1 MDSILQFALLAF
13 TSLFTMVNPLGVITV
28 FTSLTSSMNSKQAA
42 SIALKPTSTA
52 QIVLLLF
59 TFGGNFIFDF
69 FNISINGL
77 RVGGGILFFL
87 SGFDML
93 RGKLTRIK
101 SEGEESIEAV
111 KDFAITP
118 LGVPM
123 ITGPGVITIS
133 IVMMNDAPDITHK
146 SLLIAAIFIVM
157 GLTHFI
163 LLSSRQIINFLGE
176 SGNKVLTRIMGLI
189 VMVIAVE
196 LFFRGLKPIIQGI
209 LQSNH

>member
-13 TSLFTMVNPLGVITV
+13 TSLFTMINPMGVIPVYT
-28 FTSLTSSMNSKQAA
+28 TLTTGMNSRQASA
-42 SIALKPTSTA
+42 IALKATSTA
-52 QIVLLLF
+52 LIVLLLF
-59 TFGGNFIFDF
+59 TFGGNFIFDI
-69 FNISINGL
+69 FNISVNGL
-77 RVGGGILFFL
+77 RVVGGILFFL
-87 SGFDML
+87 SGYDML

-101 SEGEESIEAV
+101 SEGEEYIEAA

-133 IVMMNDAPDITHK
+133 IVMMNDAPDISHK
-146 SLLIAAIFIVM
+146 SLLIASIFIVM
-157 GLTHFI
+157 GLTHLI
-163 LLSSRQIINFLGE
+163 LLSSRKIIAFLGD

-196 LFFRGLKPIIQGI
+196 LFFRGLKPIIQDI
-209 LQSNH
+209 LAIN

>member
-1 MDSILQFALLAF
+1 MDSLLQFALLAF
-13 TSLFTMVNPLGVITV
+13 TSLFTMINPMGVIPV
-28 FTSLTSSMNSKQAA
+28 FTTLTTGMTSKQAS
-42 SIALKPTSTA
+42 SIALKASSTA
-52 QIVLLLF
+52 LIVLLLF
-59 TFGGNFIFDF
+59 TFGGNFIFDI

-77 RVGGGILFFL
+77 RVVGGILFFL
-87 SGFDML
+87 SGYDML

-101 SEGEESIEAV
+101 SEGEESIEAA

-133 IVMMNDAPDITHK
+133 IVMMNDAPDFTHK
-146 SLLIAAIFIVM
+146 SLLVGSIFVVM

-163 LLSSRQIINFLGE
+163 LLSSRRIIGFLGE

-196 LFFRGLKPIIQGI
+196 LFFRGLKPIIQDI
-209 LQSNH
+209 LM

>member
-13 TSLFTMVNPLGVITV
+13 TSLFTMINPMGVIPVYT
-28 FTSLTSSMNSKQAA
+28 TLTTGMNSRQASA
-42 SIALKPTSTA
+42 IALKATSTA
-52 QIVLLLF
+52 LIVLLLF
-59 TFGGNFIFDF
+59 TFGGNFIFDI
-69 FNISINGL
+69 FNISVNGL
-77 RVGGGILFFL
+77 RVVGGILFFL
-87 SGFDML
+87 SGYDML

-101 SEGEESIEAV
+101 SEGEEFIEAA

-133 IVMMNDAPDITHK
+133 IVMMNDAPDISHK
-146 SLLIAAIFIVM
+146 SLLIASIFIVM
-157 GLTHFI
+157 GLTHLI
-163 LLSSRQIINFLGE
+163 LLSSRKIIAFLGD

-196 LFFRGLKPIIQGI
+196 LFFRGLKPIIQDI
-209 LQSNH
+209 LAIN

>member
-13 TSLFTMVNPLGVITV
+13 TSLFTMINPMGVIPV
-28 FTSLTSSMNSKQAA
+28 FTTLTSGMNSKQASA
-42 SIALKPTSTA
+42 IALKATSTA
-52 QIVLLLF
+52 LIVLLLF
-59 TFGGNFIFDF
+59 TFGGNFIFDI
-69 FNISINGL
+69 FNISVNGL
-77 RVGGGILFFL
+77 RVVVGILFFL
-87 SGFDML
+87 SGYDML

-101 SEGEESIEAV
+101 SEGEEFVEAA

-133 IVMMNDAPDITHK
+133 IVMMNDAPDISHK
-146 SLLIAAIFIVM
+146 SLLIVSIFIVM
-157 GLTHFI
+157 GLTHLI
-163 LLSSRQIINFLGE
+163 LLSSRKIIAFLGE

-196 LFFRGLKPIIQGI
+196 LFFRGLKPIIQDI
-209 LQSNH
+209 LAIQ

>member
-13 TSLFTMVNPLGVITV
+13 TSLFTMINPLGVIPV
-28 FTSLTSSMNSKQAA
+28 FTTLTTGMTSKQAA
-42 SIALKPTSTA
+42 SIALKATSTA
-52 QIVLLLF
+52 LIVLLLF
-59 TFGGNFIFDF
+59 TFGGNFIFDI

-77 RVGGGILFFL
+77 RVVGGILFFL
-87 SGFDML
+87 SGYDML

-101 SEGEESIEAV
+101 SEGEEFVEAA

-133 IVMMNDAPDITHK
+133 IVMMNDAPDIAHK
-146 SLLIAAIFIVM
+146 SLLIASIFIVM
-157 GLTHFI
+157 GLTHLI
-163 LLSSRQIINFLGE
+163 LMSSRKIMAFLGE

-196 LFFRGLKPIIQGI
+196 LFFRGLKPIIQDI
-209 LQSNH
+209 LIK

>member
-13 TSLFTMVNPLGVITV
+13 TSLFTMINPMGVIPV
-28 FTSLTSSMNSKQAA
+28 FTTLTTGMNSKQAA
-42 SIALKPTSTA
+42 AIALKATSTA
-52 QIVLLLF
+52 LIVLLLF
-59 TFGGNFIFDF
+59 TFGGNFIFDI
-69 FNISINGL
+69 FNISVNGL
-77 RVGGGILFFL
+77 RVVGGILFFL
-87 SGFDML
+87 SGYDML

-101 SEGEESIEAV
+101 SEGEEFVEAA

-133 IVMMNDAPDITHK
+133 IVMMNDAPDISHK
-146 SLLIAAIFIVM
+146 SLLIVSIFIVM
-157 GLTHFI
+157 RLTHLI
-163 LLSSRQIINFLGE
+163 LLSSRQIIAFLGE

-196 LFFRGLKPIIQGI
+196 LFFRGLKPIIQDI
-209 LQSNH
+209 LAIK

>member
-13 TSLFTMVNPLGVITV
+13 TSLFTMVNPLGVIPV
-28 FTSLTSSMNSKQAA
+28 FTTLTIGMTSKQAA
-42 SIALKPTSTA
+42 AIALKATSTA
-52 QIVLLLF
+52 LIVLLLF
-59 TFGGNFIFDF
+59 TFGGNFIFDL
-69 FNISINGL
+69 FNISVNGL
-77 RVGGGILFFL
+77 RVVGGILFFL
-87 SGFDML
+87 SGYDML

-101 SEGEESIEAV
+101 SEGEESIEAA

-146 SLLIAAIFIVM
+146 SLLIASILVVM
-157 GLTHFI
+157 GLTHLI
-163 LLSSRQIINFLGE
+163 LLSSRRIIGFLGE

-196 LFFRGLKPIIQGI
+196 LFFRGLKPIIQDI
-209 LQSNH
+209 IYK

>member
-1 MDSILQFALLAF
+1 MASILQFALLAF
-13 TSLFTMVNPLGVITV
+13 TSLFTMINPMGVIPV
-28 FTSLTSSMNSKQAA
+28 FTTLTSGMNSKQAA
-42 SIALKPTSTA
+42 AIAFKATSTA
-52 QIVLLLF
+52 LIVLLLF
-59 TFGGNFIFDF
+59 TFGGNFIFDI
-69 FNISINGL
+69 FNISVNGL
-77 RVGGGILFFL
+77 RVVGGILFFL
-87 SGFDML
+87 SGYDML

-101 SEGEESIEAV
+101 SDGEHYIEAA

-146 SLLIAAIFIVM
+146 SLLITSIFVVM
-157 GLTHFI
+157 GLTHLI
-163 LLSSRQIINFLGE
+163 LLSSRKIIAFLGE

-196 LFFRGLKPIIQGI
+196 LFFRGLKPIIQDI
-209 LQSNH
+209 LGVK

>member
-13 TSLFTMVNPLGVITV
+13 TSLFSMVNPLGVIPV
-28 FTSLTSSMNSKQAA
+28 FTTLTTGMNSKQAA
-42 SIALKPTSTA
+42 TIALKATSTA
-52 QIVLLLF
+52 LIVLLLF
-59 TFGGNFIFDF
+59 TFGGNFIFDI

-77 RVGGGILFFL
+77 RVVGGILFFL
-87 SGFDML
+87 SGYDML

-101 SEGEESIEAV
+101 SEGEEFVEAA

-146 SLLIAAIFIVM
+146 SLLITAIFIVM
-157 GLTHFI
+157 GLTHII
-163 LLSSRQIINFLGE
+163 LLSSRKIIAFLGE

-196 LFFRGLKPIIQGI
+196 LFFRGLKPIIQDI
-209 LQSNH
+209 LTIK

>member
-1 MDSILQFALLAF
+1 MDSLLQFALLAF
-13 TSLFTMVNPLGVITV
+13 TSLFTMINPMGVIPV
-28 FTSLTSSMNSKQAA
+28 FTTLTTGMTSKQAA
-42 SIALKPTSTA
+42 SIALKASSTA
-52 QIVLLLF
+52 LIVLLLF
-59 TFGGNFIFDF
+59 TFGGNFIFDI
-69 FNISINGL
+69 FNISVNGL
-77 RVGGGILFFL
+77 RVVGGILFFL
-87 SGFDML
+87 SGYDML

-101 SEGEESIEAV
+101 SEGEESIEAA

-133 IVMMNDAPDITHK
+133 IVMMNDAPDFTHR
-146 SLLIAAIFIVM
+146 SLLIGSIFIVL

-163 LLSSRQIINFLGE
+163 LISSRRIIAFLGE

-196 LFFRGLKPIIQGI
+196 LFFRGLKPIIQDI
-209 LQSNH
+209 LK

>member
-1 MDSILQFALLAF
+1 MASILQFALLAF
-13 TSLFTMVNPLGVITV
+13 TSLFTMINPMGVIPV
-28 FTSLTSSMNSKQAA
+28 FTTLTSGMNFKQAA
-42 SIALKPTSTA
+42 AIAFKATSTA
-52 QIVLLLF
+52 LIVLLLF
-59 TFGGNFIFDF
+59 TFGGNFIFDI
-69 FNISINGL
+69 FNISVNGL
-77 RVGGGILFFL
+77 RVVGGILFFL
-87 SGFDML
+87 SGYDML

-101 SEGEESIEAV
+101 SDGEDYIEAA

-146 SLLIAAIFIVM
+146 SLLITSIFVVM
-157 GLTHFI
+157 GLTHLI
-163 LLSSRQIINFLGE
+163 LLSSRKIIAFLGE

-196 LFFRGLKPIIQGI
+196 LFFRGLKPIIQDI
-209 LQSNH
+209 LGVK

>member
-13 TSLFTMVNPLGVITV
+13 TSLFTMVNPLGVIPV
-28 FTSLTSSMNSKQAA
+28 FTTLTTGMTSKQAA
-42 SIALKPTSTA
+42 AIALKATSTA
-52 QIVLLLF
+52 LIVLLLF
-59 TFGGNFIFDF
+59 TFGGNFIFDI

-77 RVGGGILFFL
+77 RVVGGILFFL
-87 SGFDML
+87 SGYDML

-101 SEGEESIEAV
+101 SEGEEFVEAA

-146 SLLIAAIFIVM
+146 SLLITAIFIVM
-157 GLTHFI
+157 GLTHII
-163 LLSSRQIINFLGE
+163 LLSSRKIIAFLGE

-196 LFFRGLKPIIQGI
+196 LFFRGLKPIIQDI
-209 LQSNH
+209 LTIK

>member
-13 TSLFTMVNPLGVITV
+13 TSLFTMINPMGVIPV
-28 FTSLTSSMNSKQAA
+28 FTTLTTGMTSRQAA
-42 SIALKPTSTA
+42 AIALKATSTA
-52 QIVLLLF
+52 LLVLLLF
-59 TFGGNFIFDF
+59 TFGGNFIFDI
-69 FNISINGL
+69 FNISVNGL
-77 RVGGGILFFL
+77 RVVGGILFFL
-87 SGFDML
+87 SGYDML

-101 SEGEESIEAV
+101 SEGEEFIEAA

-133 IVMMNDAPDITHK
+133 IVMMNDAPDIAHK
-146 SLLIAAIFIVM
+146 SLLIASIFIVM
-157 GLTHFI
+157 GLTHLI
-163 LLSSRQIINFLGE
+163 LLSSRKIIAFLGE

-196 LFFRGLKPIIQGI
+196 LFFRGLKPIIQDI
-209 LQSNH
+209 LTIK

>member
-13 TSLFTMVNPLGVITV
+13 TSLFTMINPMGVIPV
-28 FTSLTSSMNSKQAA
+28 FTTLTSGMNSKQASA
-42 SIALKPTSTA
+42 IALKATSTA
-52 QIVLLLF
+52 LIVLLLF
-59 TFGGNFIFDF
+59 TFGGNFIFDI
-69 FNISINGL
+69 FNISVNGL
-77 RVGGGILFFL
+77 RVVGGILFFL
-87 SGFDML
+87 SGYDML

-101 SEGEESIEAV
+101 SEGEEFVEAA

-133 IVMMNDAPDITHK
+133 IVMMNDAPDISHK
-146 SLLIAAIFIVM
+146 SLLIVSIFIVM
-157 GLTHFI
+157 GLTHLI
-163 LLSSRQIINFLGE
+163 LLSSRKIIAFLGE

-196 LFFRGLKPIIQGI
+196 LFFRGLKPIIQDI
-209 LQSNH
+209 LAIQ

>member
-13 TSLFTMVNPLGVITV
+13 TSLFTMVNPLGVIPV
-28 FTSLTSSMNSKQAA
+28 FTTLTTGMTSKQAA
-42 SIALKPTSTA
+42 AIALKATSTA
-52 QIVLLLF
+52 LIVLLLF
-59 TFGGNFIFDF
+59 TFGGNFIFDL
-69 FNISINGL
+69 FNISVNGL
-77 RVGGGILFFL
+77 RVVGGILFFL
-87 SGFDML
+87 SGYDML

-101 SEGEESIEAV
+101 SEGEESIEAA

-133 IVMMNDAPDITHK
+133 IVMMNDAPDLTHK
-146 SLLIAAIFIVM
+146 SLLIASIFVVM
-157 GLTHFI
+157 GLTHLI
-163 LLSSRQIINFLGE
+163 LLSSRRIIGFLGE

-196 LFFRGLKPIIQGI
+196 LFFRGLKPIIQDI
-209 LQSNH
+209 LNK

>member
-1 MDSILQFALLAF
+1 
-13 TSLFTMVNPLGVITV
+13 
-28 FTSLTSSMNSKQAA
+28 
-42 SIALKPTSTA
+42 
-52 QIVLLLF
+52 
-59 TFGGNFIFDF
+59 
-69 FNISINGL
+69 
-77 RVGGGILFFL
+77 
-87 SGFDML
+87 ML

-118 LGVPM
+118 LGVPL

-146 SLLIAAIFIVM
+146 SLLIASIFVVM
-157 GLTHFI
+157 GLTHLI
-163 LLSSRQIINFLGE
+163 LLSSRQIIGFLGE

-196 LFFRGLKPIIQGI
+196 LFFRGLKPIVQDI
-209 LQSNH
+209 LKSYSM

>member
-13 TSLFTMVNPLGVITV
+13 TSLFTMINPMGVIPV
-28 FTSLTSSMNSKQAA
+28 FTTLTSGMNSKQASA
-42 SIALKPTSTA
+42 IALKATSTA
-52 QIVLLLF
+52 LIVLLLF
-59 TFGGNFIFDF
+59 TFGGNFIFDI
-69 FNISINGL
+69 FNISVNGL
-77 RVGGGILFFL
+77 RVVGGILFFL
-87 SGFDML
+87 SGYDML

-101 SEGEESIEAV
+101 SEGEEFVEAA

-133 IVMMNDAPDITHK
+133 IVMMNDAPDISHK
-146 SLLIAAIFIVM
+146 SLLIVSIFIVM
-157 GLTHFI
+157 GLTHLI
-163 LLSSRQIINFLGE
+163 LLSSRKIIAFLGE

-196 LFFRGLKPIIQGI
+196 LFFRGLKPIIQDI
-209 LQSNH
+209 LAIK